1 MDMKKYPLFA
11 IFLLIVSLLFGQSIE
26 RPKIGLVLSGGS
38 AHGLSHIGVIKYLE
52 NQGIPVDYVTGTSMG
67 AIVGALFA
75 MGWSADD
82 IENFTNTLDWDLII
96 SNALPLNEVAPSE
109 KNTYDR
115 FALNFTVD
123 KDEIK
128 LPQGF
133 YNSLRLDL
141 LMSGLYS
148 GAYEISDF
156 DSLPRPFRCAAV
168 DIETGKVKIFSKGYL
183 GNAVRASM
191 AIPSVFTPMI
201 IDSTIYVDGG
211 LIRNFPVEENK
222 NMGADILIGVY
233 VGGKLEGRDKLKSL
247 LDILG
252 QSAFMMGVLDSEKQK
267 QLLDVLIE
275 PDVKGYPAFA
285 FDLSDELIF
294 KGYEAAMQHKDKID
308 SIKNL
313 LAPYEI
319 AKVRKIKTPDEIELA
334 SIEFEEVDHATR
346 ELSTFKFGTLKLRPY
361 KMKELEEAI
370 VRIYGT
376 QYFDKISYSWD
387 RNELKK
393 KLLIKS
399 TERKGGK
406 LFANFNYMPT
416 TGVSS
421 ILHAELRNSLGKLSV
436 LSTTLRISE
445 NWGFNSEYNYRLGKR
460 KDFIMLSQLKMDKF
474 DMFSYQSESLRKT
487 YSSTNFSSSIGVAQE
502 PNNDFW
508 IGIKGGLANNFI
520 KPKNQNDTG
529 LASYGRLNLFG
540 HFFTEYNTVNDPAV
554 PNGGWIFST
563 YITYNKYLNNNIDG
577 GAGIEEFIASEH
589 DYWLVALKLQHIQKL
604 NERMILSAQVQ
615 SGYKSETSFLDNFRL
630 GGLEERGYH
639 SIDLLGMHTDQL
651 HFDKYL
657 DLGGEMRITL
667 MKNIY
672 GAIKVD
678 YVKGERAF
686 QFTSDTNVGNT
697 ESFWSYG
704 LVGTAITP
712 LGPVKLAFGHNTVT
726 DAWNANFTLG
736 YTFF

>member
-1 MDMKKYPLFA
+1 MDMKKYPLFV
-11 IFLLIVSLLFGQSIE
+11 IFILIVSLLFGQSIE

-319 AKVRKIKTPDEIELA
+319 AKVRKIKTPDQIDLA

-399 TERKGGK
+399 SERKGGK

-577 GAGIEEFIASEH
+577 GAGIEEFISSERS
-589 DYWLVALKLQHIQKL
+589 YWLVALKLQHIQKL
-604 NERMILSAQVQ
+604 NERMILSVLVQ

-630 GGLEERGYH
+630 GGLEERRYH
-639 SIDLLGMHTDQL
+639 SIELLGMHTDQL

>member
-1 MDMKKYPLFA
+1 
-11 IFLLIVSLLFGQSIE
+11 
-26 RPKIGLVLSGGS
+26 
-38 AHGLSHIGVIKYLE
+38 
-52 NQGIPVDYVTGTSMG
+52 
-67 AIVGALFA
+67 
-75 MGWSADD
+75 
-82 IENFTNTLDWDLII
+82 
-96 SNALPLNEVAPSE
+96 
-109 KNTYDR
+109 
-115 FALNFTVD
+115 
-123 KDEIK
+123 
-128 LPQGF
+128 
-133 YNSLRLDL
+133 
-141 LMSGLYS
+141 
-148 GAYEISDF
+148 
-156 DSLPRPFRCAAV
+156 
-168 DIETGKVKIFSKGYL
+168 
-183 GNAVRASM
+183 
-191 AIPSVFTPMI
+191 
-201 IDSTIYVDGG
+201 
-211 LIRNFPVEENK
+211 
-222 NMGADILIGVY
+222 
-233 VGGKLEGRDKLKSL
+233 
-247 LDILG
+247 
-252 QSAFMMGVLDSEKQK
+252 
-267 QLLDVLIE
+267 
-275 PDVKGYPAFA
+275 
-285 FDLSDELIF
+285 
-294 KGYEAAMQHKDKID
+294 
-308 SIKNL
+308 
-313 LAPYEI
+313 
-319 AKVRKIKTPDEIELA
+319 
-334 SIEFEEVDHATR
+334 
-346 ELSTFKFGTLKLRPY
+346 
-361 KMKELEEAI
+361 MKELEEAI

-399 TERKGGK
+399 SERKGGK

-508 IGIKGGLANNFI
+508 IGIKGGLANNLI

-577 GAGIEEFIASEH
+577 GTGIEEFISSERS
-589 DYWLVALKLQHIQKL
+589 YWLVALKLQHIQKL

-630 GGLEERGYH
+630 GGLEERRYH
-639 SIDLLGMHTDQL
+639 SIELLGMHTDQL

-712 LGPVKLAFGHNTVT
+712 LGPLKLAFGHNTVT